1 MGFKAC
7 EGLRDLL
14 KKNQIL
20 SQINFSDN
28 AISNEGLKIIG
39 SGTFTKDSQ
48 LVSIIMSNNE
58 LQGAA
63 AIQCFSQMLSQS
75 KAIQE
80 LDLSDNNLGD
90 PGMEEIARIYQQ
102 NANRLMKITL
112 KNIQATSVSVGKLF
126 FALKGNNF
134 LTQLNLEN
142 NDLSGSQFEQI
153 SLLLWNNKKL
163 QKLEL
168 KNCSISN
175 YGCECIGEGLGKNTT
190 LRHLDLSNNKFS
202 PPSLKKWADVLGRSA
217 LRYLD
222 LSNNDLNDEGALYIV
237 QGLSFGQSE
246 EQKLPKLKFLGLKAV
261 SMNNKG
267 ASALC

>member
-1 MGFKAC
+1 MGLLALLKGLKTNFSLIHLDVGSNDVTFEGAIQLFKTLESHPTLTSLTLANHDRLHRNRMGFKAC

-142 NDLSGSQFEQI
+142 NDLSGS
-153 SLLLWNNKKL
+153 
-163 QKLEL
+163 
-168 KNCSISN
+168 
-175 YGCECIGEGLGKNTT
+175 
-190 LRHLDLSNNKFS
+190 
-202 PPSLKKWADVLGRSA
+202 
-217 LRYLD
+217 
-222 LSNNDLNDEGALYIV
+222 
-237 QGLSFGQSE
+237 
-246 EQKLPKLKFLGLKAV
+246 
-261 SMNNKG
+261 
-267 ASALC
+267 